1 MQAWAEGPDVES
13 RISLAPIA
21 VQLTLAGPG
30 ARGAYIALAQLRRG
44 GLPFKMN
51 GSPPRVCLSTG
62 QYCAPR
68 TRPSRPTHV
77 NCSYTGSRCATALTS
92 PSDTE

>member
-30 ARGAYIALAQLRRG
+30 ALGAYIVLAQLRRG

-62 QYCAPR
+62 QYMRPAHPAQPPHSRQLQLYWEPLRDCADI
-68 TRPSRPTHV
+68 TLHI
-77 NCSYTGSRCATALTS
+77 
-92 PSDTE
+92 E